1 MKKRHHNS
9 KLIAILGLMTVILLG
24 GELAL
29 RYFCGFTNAPLYQ
42 SSDEWEY
49 MNCPNQEGY
58 RFGRRYYFN
67 SYGQRS
73 EEPDSTRTI
82 VLGLGDSVLYGGMMV
97 DQDSTS
103 TYLFGTMTG
112 MQMLN
117 ISSGSWG
124 PDNCAAYLKHYGL
137 FGAKAMFLLVS
148 SHDAHDN
155 MDFQPIVG
163 NHIYYPSKQYKTAWS
178 ELFNR
183 YIAPKMARNSIGKWL
198 GIKIYKED
206 PDQKVL
212 SQIGGIRKKGGIFNP
227 GFSQLKLIADSA
239 GIPFVVCLHPETVE
253 VKAGDFNNQG
263 HEIIQWCKTNQV
275 LLINELEEGIKMDM
289 FRDAIHTNEK
299 GHQFEAKLMYKY
311 LMPLLTNSA
320 TNSIQNASSLN

>member
-1 MKKRHHNS
+1 MPLLGS
-9 KLIAILGLMTVILLG
+9 LIVILVI
-24 GELAL
+24 GELL
-29 RYFCGFTNAPLYQ
+29 LKYFCGFTNAPLYQ

-58 RFGRRYYFN
+58 RFGRKYSFN
-67 SYGQRS
+67 SYAQRS
-73 EEPDSTRTI
+73 EEPDSTKII
-82 VLGLGDSVLYGGMMV
+82 VLGLGDSVLYGGMMI

-103 TYLFGTMTG
+103 TYLFNKMTG

-137 FGAKAMFLLVS
+137 FGSKAMFLLVS

-155 MDFQPIVG
+155 MDFYPIVG
-163 NHIYYPSKQYKTAWS
+163 NHTYYPDRQYKLAWS

-183 YIAPKMARNSIGKWL
+183 YLLPRLARSSIGRTL
-198 GIKIYKED
+198 GVGIYKED

-212 SQIGGIRKKGGIFNP
+212 SQIGGIRKNGEIFNL
-227 GFSQLKLIADSA
+227 GFSQLKQIADSA
-239 GIPFVVCLHPETVE
+239 NIPLVVCLHPETVE
-253 VKAGDFNNQG
+253 VQKGQYNEQG
-263 HEIIQWCKTNQV
+263 QEIIEWCEENHIT
-275 LLINELEEGIKMDM
+275 LIKELDEGIELNM

-299 GHQFEAKLMYKY
+299 GHQFEAGLMYKY
-311 LMPLLTNSA
+311 LMPLLANSVQ
-320 TNSIQNASSLN
+320 TK